1 MFDIFEGSG
10 IGSMPENIRQFMHK
24 PRVFMGV
31 SSRDVT
37 RGTYYSARSLRWP
50 AVDTSDVQVTMVS
63 FYAVIAAEDKILPA
77 ALSGGSNMF

>member
-1 MFDIFEGSG
+1 MIASEF
-10 IGSMPENIRQFMHK
+10 
-24 PRVFMGV
+24 FMGA
-31 SSRDVT
+31 SSQNVT

-63 FYAVIAAEDKILPA
+63 FYAVIAAKDKILRA